1 LCEDTTKKINLF
13 LEDHKMGIAKDMTEL
28 IGKTPL
34 VQLNT
39 VTENCKAT
47 VAAKLE
53 FFNPASSVKDRIGVG
68 MVLTAEREGKIKPGD
83 TLVEPTSGN
92 TGIALAWVAAA
103 RGYKL
108 ILTMPE
114 SMTVERRK
122 ILQLFGAEL
131 VLTPAEEGMTG
142 AVNKAAEI
150 TEKTD
155 GAFMPQQFQNPAN
168 PQIHRETT
176 AEEIWEDS
184 EGKVDIFI
192 AGIGTGGTITG
203 VSEVLKARNPSLQ
216 TIGIEP
222 ADSAILSGC
231 KPGPHMIQGIGAGFV
246 PDVLERKLLD
256 EVIQISNGESF
267 EMAKRL
273 AKEEGIFAGIS
284 SGAAAAAAV
293 KVAKRPENAGKLIVV
308 VLPDTA
314 ERYIS
319 TVLFE

>member
-1 LCEDTTKKINLF
+1 MKI
-13 LEDHKMGIAKDMTEL
+13 ASDMSEL

-34 VQLNT
+34 VWLNR
-39 VTENCKAT
+39 VNNNGKAR

-53 FFNPASSVKDRIGVG
+53 FFNPASSVKDRIGVS
-68 MVLTAEREGKIKPGD
+68 MVLAAEREGKIKPGT

-114 SMTVERRK
+114 SMTVERRR
-122 ILQLFGAEL
+122 ILELFGAEL
-131 VLTPAEEGMTG
+131 VLTPAESGMIG
-142 AVNKAAEI
+142 AVNKASEI
-150 TEKTD
+150 VENTD
-155 GAFMPQQFQNPAN
+155 GVFMPQQFMNPAN

-176 AEEIWEDS
+176 AEEIWADTDGE
-184 EGKVDIFI
+184 VDIFV
-192 AGIGTGGTITG
+192 AGVGTGGTITG
-203 VSEVLKARNPSLQ
+203 VSEVLKSRKSSIK
-216 TIGIEP
+216 TIAIEP
-222 ADSAILSGC
+222 ANSAVLSGC
-231 KPGPHMIQGIGAGFV
+231 LPGPHMIQGIGAGFV
-246 PDVLERKLLD
+246 PDVLNTDVID
-256 EVIQISNGESF
+256 EIVQITNNEAF
-267 EMAKRL
+267 DMAKRL

-293 KVAKRPENAGKLIVV
+293 KVARQKENADKLIVV

-319 TVLFE
+319 TSLFQ

>member
-1 LCEDTTKKINLF
+1 
-13 LEDHKMGIAKDMTEL
+13 MRIAKDMTEL

-34 VQLNT
+34 VQLNR
-39 VTENCKAT
+39 VGRDCKAKI
-47 VAAKLE
+47 AGKLE
-53 FFNPASSVKDRIGVG
+53 YFNPASSVKDRIGVS
-68 MVLTAEREGKIKPGD
+68 MILAAEQAGKIKPGD

-114 SMTVERRK
+114 SMTIERRK

-142 AVNKAAEI
+142 AINKANENV
-150 TEKTD
+150 EKTD
-155 GAFMPQQFQNPAN
+155 GAFMPQQFNNPAN

-176 AEEIWEDS
+176 AEEIWADTD
-184 EGKVDIFI
+184 GQVDIFI

-203 VSEVLKARNPSLQ
+203 VGEALKSKKPSVK
-216 TIGIEP
+216 TVGIEP

-231 KPGPHMIQGIGAGFV
+231 QPGPHMIQGIGAGFI
-246 PDVLERKLLD
+246 PDVLKREILD
-256 EVIQISNGESF
+256 EVVQITNAEAF
-267 EMAKRL
+267 DTAKRL

-284 SGAAAAAAV
+284 SGAAAAAAL
-293 KVAKRPENAGKLIVV
+293 KVAKRQENADKLIVV

-319 TVLFE
+319 TGLFE